1 MNSFEPRSNSYEST
15 LTPEILKI
23 IRNYEFYS
31 SEDDEAEQVQTNKH
45 HAPEPEIPM
54 DISARSAGVY
64 APQSESCDAGE
75 RHRHSERSSKPKI
88 IAVIASVLAVG
99 FAVCSLVLCIKYLML
114 KNDYKELEK
123 DNSSYA
129 KEVKALRDE
138 VYSSKDSDE
147 EAEAVQEDVS
157 EEADDTASDESDD
170 SSKAEETKSKKKKP
184 QDLEEADK
192 ESKADDADSI
202 DSEQEDTDSK
212 EKTSGKKEDDSSSV
226 SDVDTEYARSN
237 GLLEVDEEIKFEDEE
252 EFVDLPFSLMQDQ
265 NEKELVLIAYYYNG
279 ETNYFKPAYDGTC
292 ALVSTDPEDDTRL
305 EYDGVYYDEQ
315 GNKSYIYKGSEEVLG
330 EEKTYYYKYIV
341 SDGSEEE

>member
-45 HAPEPEIPM
+45 HAPGSEIPM

-88 IAVIASVLAVG
+88 IAVIVSVLAVG

-147 EAEAVQEDVS
+147 EAEAVQEDVP

-170 SSKAEETKSKKKKP
+170 SSKAEETSSKKKKP
-184 QDLEEADK
+184 QDLEEADID
-192 ESKADDADSI
+192 DDA
-202 DSEQEDTDSK
+202 DSEQEDADSK
-212 EKTSGKKEDDSSSV
+212 EKTSDKKKDDSSSV
-226 SDVDTEYARSN
+226 SDVDTEDTS
-237 GLLEVDEEIKFEDEE
+237 GKDTLEVDENKTFRE
-252 EFVDLPFSLMQDQ
+252 EFDETSFIPLEWTTDEY
-265 NEKELVLIAYYYNG
+265 NERVLIAYYYNG
-279 ETNYFKPAYDGTC
+279 GENRFKPANDGTD
-292 ALVSTDPEDDTRL
+292 ALVSIEDDVRL
-305 EYDGVYYDEQ
+305 EYAGVYQDDNGNRCYIFIYNGYDE
-315 GNKSYIYKGSEEVLG
+315 ND
-330 EEKTYYYKYIV
+330 TYYYQYIV